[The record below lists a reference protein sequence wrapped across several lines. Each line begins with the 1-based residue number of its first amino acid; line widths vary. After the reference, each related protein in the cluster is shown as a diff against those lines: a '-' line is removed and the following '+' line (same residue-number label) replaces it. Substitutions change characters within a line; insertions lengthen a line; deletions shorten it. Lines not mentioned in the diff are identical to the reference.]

1 MTNDSIANGYAA
13 MNTDDFNFYKDT
25 YRPVETELI
34 GLSQGVDTQNIIDGG
49 LKRFSNLGT
58 QQKDMQQRN
67 MNRFGA
73 TNNAGQQNTTD
84 LQNAMNNMAQR
95 TSFVNNTRNTLEDTN
110 MALKQDMIGLGRQLN
125 TNAMGTLGG
134 LASSATQ
141 RSNAEASAQAQ
152 NNNSLMSNL
161 GAAGMNFLSQ
171 GSMFGSNTTPAW
183 GSATEGIMEQNAGF
197 SAADL
202 DMGTW

>member
-49 LKRFSNLGT
+49 LNHFSNLGT
-58 QQKDMQQRN
+58 QQKDMQNRN
-67 MNRFGA
+67 MGRFGA
-73 TNNAGQQNTTD
+73 VNNAGQQQTSD
-84 LQNAMNNMAQR
+84 LQNALNNTAQR
-95 TSFVNNTRNTLEDTN
+95 TNWVNTTRNSLEDKN
-110 MALKQDMIGLGRQLN
+110 LALKQDMIGLGRQLN

-141 RSNAEASAQAQ
+141 RDNALSTAQA
-152 NNNSLMSNL
+152 NNTNNLMSNL

-171 GSMFGSNTTPAW
+171 DSMFGGSTTPFESINA
-183 GSATEGIMEQNAGF
+183 SNATW
-197 SAADL
+197 
-202 DMGTW
+202 DMF